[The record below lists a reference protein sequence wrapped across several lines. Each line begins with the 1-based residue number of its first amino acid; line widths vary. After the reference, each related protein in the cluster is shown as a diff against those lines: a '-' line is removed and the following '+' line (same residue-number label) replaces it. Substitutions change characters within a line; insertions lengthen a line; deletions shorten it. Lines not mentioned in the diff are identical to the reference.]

1 MKLIFQ
7 PYNDKLGKLLTDD
20 LNSKKYHKFT
30 FYVAY
35 AKISGVDA
43 LYDPILAFRAAG
55 GTVHA
60 TIGID
65 QKNTSYE
72 ALRAVLDFAE
82 DLFIFHNRSL
92 LSTFHPKAYILT
104 GEKYGKIYIGSN
116 NLTNGGL
123 YLNYEVSS
131 CEEFDLTVPESAEAF
146 ANMVRTLGE
155 FRQEGPCCKKA
166 TDELIKKLYDDHL
179 ICTES
184 EISIL
189 NKKSGTAKARADEDA
204 NFGVEPITGNARKH
218 DFSHLAPETQIRT
231 EYQTVIVHAD
241 KEDPPL
247 AIIKEDDGP
256 QKSFY
261 KRLSKN
267 DVDLKSSPGQII
279 IPIAYKTFFEPF
291 SIPQRTPKGA
301 MQSERY
307 FNLKYENSGEIVE
320 NARVIFYVP
329 SPLHPRKNSEVRFA
343 LRNRDIFR
351 TFEQGDA
358 LVFTQAP
365 QQMQE
370 QYIFTVKR
378 IPCSSSEI
386 SAYPERFA
394 WIVE

>member
-1 MKLIFQ
+1 MKLIIQ
-7 PYNDKLGKLLTDD
+7 PYNDKLGKLLVDD
-20 LNSKKYHKFT
+20 LSSGKYSRFT
-30 FYVAY
+30 FSVAY

-43 LYDPILAFRAAG
+43 LYDPILAFQAAG

-72 ALRAVLDFAE
+72 ALRAIIGFAE
-82 DLFIFHNRSL
+82 DLYIFHNRSL
-92 LSTFHPKAYILT
+92 SSTFHPKVYVLS
-104 GEKYGKIYIGSN
+104 GEKHGKVYVGSN

-123 YLNYEVSS
+123 YSNYEVAS
-131 CEEFDLTVPESAEAF
+131 CEEFDLTIPEAAEAF
-146 ANMVRTLGE
+146 SNMVRSLGG

-166 TDELIKKLYDDHL
+166 SDELIQKLYDDHL
-179 ICTES
+179 VCTES
-184 EISIL
+184 EIRVV
-189 NKKSGTAKARADEDA
+189 NRRSGTVKAGTSEEHV
-204 NFGVEPITGNARKH
+204 FGVETITGHSKKH
-218 DFSHLAPETQIRT
+218 DFSRLSPETQVRKEYRT
-231 EYQTVIVHAD
+231 VVVSETE
-241 KEDPPL
+241 EDP
-247 AIIKEDDGP
+247 AHVVVEEADGP
-256 QKSFY
+256 VKSFY

-279 IPIAYKTFFEPF
+279 IPIAYKEFFAPF
-291 SIPQRTPKGA
+291 SEPQRTPKGA

-343 LRNRDIFR
+343 LRNRDIFG
-351 TFEQGDA
+351 TFEQGDV

-365 QQMQE
+365 QSMQG
-370 QYIFTVKR
+370 QYAYTVAR
-378 IPCSSSEI
+378 VSRSSSEI